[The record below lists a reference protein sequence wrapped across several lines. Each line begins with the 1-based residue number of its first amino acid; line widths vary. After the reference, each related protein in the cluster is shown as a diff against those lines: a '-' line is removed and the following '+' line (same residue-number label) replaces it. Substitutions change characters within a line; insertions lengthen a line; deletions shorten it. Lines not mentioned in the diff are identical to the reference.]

1 MKSINKKY
9 CLNRSEYGTHM
20 ILGKCI
26 GRNKKVL
33 DIGCNVGYLKR
44 VSDTTN
50 SFRGVDIDRRLLNK
64 AKEIN
69 GYEDVYLSDLN
80 QGIPKIKDKFDVLV
94 FADILEHL
102 IKPEIVLRS
111 FIKRNLKQDGKVL
124 ISLPN
129 IAHISIRINLLFGLF
144 NYRESGI
151 LDKGHFHLYTRKT
164 ACEMMDKANLSVKD
178 VYYSSNRFGLFLD
191 KFNLFG
197 NLLGYNLILV
207 CQKQKS

>member
-1 MKSINKKY
+1 MKGINKRY

-26 GRNKKVL
+26 GRNNKVL

-44 VSDTTN
+44 VSDATN
-50 SFRGVDIDRRLLNK
+50 SFWGVDLNRNLLK
-64 AKEIN
+64 TAKEIN
-69 GYEDVYLSDLN
+69 GYRGVYLSDLN
-80 QGIPKIKDKFDVLV
+80 QNIPKIKNKFDVLV

-102 IKPEIVLRS
+102 INPEIVLRS
-111 FIKRNLKQDGKVL
+111 FIKRNLKEDGKVL

-129 IAHISIRINLLFGLF
+129 IANISIRIKLLFGSF
-144 NYRESGI
+144 NYSENGI
-151 LDKGHFHLYTRKT
+151 LDRGHFHLYTEKT
-164 ACEMMDKANLSVKD
+164 ACEMVVNANLSINRI
-178 VYYSSNRFGLFLD
+178 YYSSNKMGWFLDRFGF
-191 KFNLFG
+191 FG